1 MAHSN
6 LTDSRRSLRPELAG
20 RWVAVSGDGS
30 SLPSGAVL
38 VDYDTELDLLCQ
50 RVAAAGQ
57 SGLTIYL
64 YPDPSR
70 SVLGA
75 KENFPRTLARPAQ
88 QRLEPLSNLLR
99 VDIRSG
105 YRFSRSPAAPCVGH
119 RGCPFCDGFERR
131 FPALPSSPKT

>member
-6 LTDSRRSLRPELAG
+6 LTDLQKLTAAELAG
-20 RWVAVSGDGS
+20 RWVAVQGDSSGDGG

-64 YPDPSR
+64 YPGP
-70 SVLGA
+70 
-75 KENFPRTLARPAQ
+75 FP
-88 QRLEPLSNLLR
+88 
-99 VDIRSG
+99 
-105 YRFSRSPAAPCVGH
+105 
-119 RGCPFCDGFERR
+119 ERR
-131 FPALPSSPKT
+131 SWGQENYLSPGRWHGRRGHA